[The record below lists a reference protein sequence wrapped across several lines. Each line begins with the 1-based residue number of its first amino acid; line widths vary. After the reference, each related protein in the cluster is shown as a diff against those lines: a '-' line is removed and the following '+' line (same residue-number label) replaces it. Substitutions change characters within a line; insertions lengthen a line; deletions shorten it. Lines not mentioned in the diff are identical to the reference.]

1 MEYCDSTQKNN
12 CWVFDKYCNSD
23 NVKFKN
29 IATINSVHSATKD
42 SHAAEAVAAAAASQ
56 AAPAATAEAASG
68 CQAEVEKPGGFSEKT
83 TGGQR

>member
-23 NVKFKN
+23 NVKSKN
-29 IATINSVHSATKD
+29 IATINSVHSATKG
-42 SHAAEAVAAAAASQ
+42 SHAVAAAAASQ

-68 CQAEVEKPGGFSEKT
+68 CQTKVEKPGGFSEKT